1 MTRSLV
7 PRDNTSLLCCSKM
20 ARHRG
25 GATWVS
31 SAFQG
36 ETTVPSPN
44 DPGFDAAV
52 VQDASVFLDR
62 DGSIQKT
69 IDLAREAAENGAEL
83 VLFPE
88 AFVPGY
94 PRGLSFG
101 AVVGSR
107 SAAGRALF
115 RRYAENAVSVPGP
128 EVDRLAATAQELGIH
143 LAVGVIERDP

>member
-1 MTRSLV
+1 
-7 PRDNTSLLCCSKM
+7 M
-20 ARHRG
+20 ARWRDGEDESTPRVPGTQG
-25 GATWVS
+25 GVIMAS
-31 SAFQG
+31 RK
-36 ETTVPSPN
+36 
-44 DPGFDAAV
+44 DPGFDVAV

-62 DGSIQKT
+62 DGSIQKA
-69 IDLAREAAENGAEL
+69 IALAREAAGNGAEL

-107 SAAGRALF
+107 SEAGRALF

-143 LAVGVIERDP
+143 LAVGVIERD